1 MSVEAIEK
9 SSSVGSTEQFIAPE
23 QMLERTGNFRFGSA
37 VIALLVVGLTAVVV
51 ALIFREKLFPKL
63 QSDALIIPII
73 RKNSEVSPT
82 LLDGKTTSQA
92 VGQFPDPLTTAPDPR
107 LVEQARFGILPKI
120 GEDGAKPR
128 DVYSRSLMAVSPK
141 IQSAVSRSGSA
152 APISKPRVGI
162 IVIGA
167 GLSAA
172 STIEA
177 LIALP
182 ADITFAFSP
191 YADNAGNQVADARR
205 DGHEIMLEIPM
216 ESASPRI
223 QDPGR
228 MALLT
233 ELEVNENL
241 ERLSWIMSRFSG
253 YFGLIPALGEK
264 FLAQPEKLMP
274 VLQDLSDRGLAMIS
288 PITSPITEDLA
299 RRLKLPFDQVSIQID
314 TNLDEKSI
322 GVELTKLEEIARKK
336 GSAIGT
342 MRPLGLTTRQLKT
355 WIKTLSDKGIELVP
369 VSAIVLNQ
377 GDR

>member
-1 MSVEAIEK
+1 MEAIGK
-9 SSSVGSTEQFIAPE
+9 SNSIESTEHFLFTDQA
-23 QMLERTGNFRFGSA
+23 LGRSSKFRFSLIM
-37 VIALLVVGLTAVVV
+37 VLLVIIGFAAVLA
-51 ALIFREKLFPKL
+51 ALIFREKLMSKSLSKPFL
-63 QSDALIIPII
+63 IPIV
-73 RKNSEVSPT
+73 RKDIEEYQT
-82 LLDGKTTSQA
+82 FEDGKTTSQS
-92 VGQFPDPLTTAPDPR
+92 FDHLSTSLTTAPDPR
-107 LVEQARFGILPKI
+107 LVEQARFGIVPKI
-120 GEDGAKPR
+120 SEDGAKPR
-128 DVYSRSLMAVSPK
+128 DVYSRPVMAVNPE
-141 IQSAVSRSGSA
+141 IQLHGSDSGFTSAL
-152 APISKPRVGI
+152 SKPKVGI

-167 GLSAA
+167 GLSST

-191 YADNAGNQVADARR
+191 YANNAGNQVADARR
-205 DGHEIMLEIPM
+205 DGHEVMLEIPM
-216 ESASPRI
+216 ESTSPRI

-233 ELEVNENL
+233 ELEINENL
-241 ERLSWIMSRFSG
+241 DRLSWIMSRFSG

-274 VLQDLSDRGLAMIS
+274 VLQDLSDRGLTMIS

-314 TNLDEKSI
+314 ANLDEKSI
-322 GVELTKLEEIARKK
+322 GVELTKLEEMARKK

-377 GDR
+377 GGR